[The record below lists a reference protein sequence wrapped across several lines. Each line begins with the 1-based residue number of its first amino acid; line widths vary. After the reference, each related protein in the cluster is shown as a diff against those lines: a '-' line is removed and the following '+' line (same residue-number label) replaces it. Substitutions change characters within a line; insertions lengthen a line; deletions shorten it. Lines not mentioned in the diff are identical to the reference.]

1 MGCFCF
7 LLGLLTGFAEP
18 RFKNLPWGLAPHLEG
33 VMNGTFIIALGAVS
47 GELRFSAR
55 QSVAAFWTALYGTY
69 ANWAA
74 TTLAAVFGT
83 AAVSPITSAGQ
94 HGPAVAGECDHG
106 GVHDRRGRNCRQ
118 RGPRAQGREA
128 HLKGRNER

>member
-1 MGCFCF
+1 
-7 LLGLLTGFAEP
+7 
-18 RFKNLPWGLAPHLEG
+18 
-33 VMNGTFIIALGAVS
+33 MNGTFIIALGAVS

-94 HGPAVAGECDHG
+94 HGQQWQENVITVAFMTVAVAI
-106 GVHDRRGRNCRQ
+106 V
-118 RGPRAQGREA
+118 A
-128 HLKGRNER
+128 